1 MKPRSKEFVDLILEE
16 NIEGID
22 GFVDQLRCCVK
33 DKLKDVDLFE
43 LASKLNINYNKLS
56 SYVYDDLNN
65 MLGLQDIFKLLKFVK
80 K

>member
-22 GFVDQLRCCVK
+22 GFVDQLRCCVEN
-33 DKLKDVDLFE
+33 KLKDVDLFE

>member
-33 DKLKDVDLFE
+33 DKLKDVDHP
-43 LASKLNINYNKLS
+43 AAD
-56 SYVYDDLNN
+56 V
-65 MLGLQDIFKLLKFVK
+65 GCGW
-80 K
+80 

>member
-22 GFVDQLRCCVK
+22 GFVDRLRCCVK

-43 LASKLNINYNKLS
+43 LASKLNIN
-56 SYVYDDLNN
+56 
-65 MLGLQDIFKLLKFVK
+65 
-80 K
+80 

>member
-56 SYVYDDLNN
+56 SYVYEDLNH
-65 MLGLQDIFKLLKFVK
+65 MLGLQDSFKLLTFVK

>member
-1 MKPRSKEFVDLILEE
+1 MKPRSKEFVYLILEE

>member
-56 SYVYDDLNN
+56 SYVYDDLNH
-65 MLGLQDIFKLLKFVK
+65 MLGLQDSFKLLTFVK

>member
-1 MKPRSKEFVDLILEE
+1 MKPRSNEFVDLILEE

>member
-1 MKPRSKEFVDLILEE
+1 MKPRSTEFVDLILEE

>member
-65 MLGLQDIFKLLKFVK
+65 MLGLQDIFKLLKFV
-80 K
+80 

>member
-22 GFVDQLRCCVK
+22 GFVDQLRCWVK

>member
-22 GFVDQLRCCVK
+22 EFVDQLRFCVK

-56 SYVYDDLNN
+56 SYVYDDLNH